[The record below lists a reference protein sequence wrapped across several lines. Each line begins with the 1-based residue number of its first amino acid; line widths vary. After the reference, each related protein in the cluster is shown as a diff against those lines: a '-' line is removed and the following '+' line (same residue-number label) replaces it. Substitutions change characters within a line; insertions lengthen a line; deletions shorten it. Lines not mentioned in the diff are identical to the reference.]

1 MGARGHCTAG
11 ACDVAADP
19 ELDARAAHPLWLNED
34 EGLLH
39 VRALRAHHAT
49 ASAAGVA
56 RFDLWRIP
64 GCKRLFGINDAIL
77 TVSIGTH
84 HVRILLDA
92 ALTDGAPFTCTVP
105 LTSHLRGQLAAF
117 QSIAGLLEGAPLPT
131 TLTRPVTRAGLLHL
145 RALQALDAMQARA
158 SHRDLAI
165 ALFGLESVRADW
177 HADGVLRAQVR
188 HLVARAEGFMRQ
200 GYLHLAGLRHA
211 PPSAP
216 GDEALR

>member
-1 MGARGHCTAG
+1 MGAHAEFTAG

-19 ELDARAAHPLWLNED
+19 ELDARAAQPLWLNAD

-39 VRALRAHHAT
+39 VRALRAQPAT
-49 ASAAGVA
+49 ASAVSGA

-64 GCKRLFGINDAIL
+64 GPKRLAGAPDTIL
-77 TVSIGTH
+77 TVSIGAQH
-84 HVRILLDA
+84 ARILLDA
-92 ALTDGAPFTCTVP
+92 ALADGAPFICTVP
-105 LTSHLRGQLAAF
+105 LTSHLRGQLVAF
-117 QSIAGLLEGAPLPT
+117 QAIVGLLEGTPLPT
-131 TLTRPVTRAGLLHL
+131 TPTRPVTRAGLLHL

-188 HLVARAEGFMRQ
+188 HLVSRAEGFMRQ
-200 GYLHLAGLRHA
+200 GYLSLAGLRQGHTG
-211 PPSAP
+211 AP
-216 GDEALR
+216 GDETVR